1 MKLARVV
8 RAVPTDSADSFHV
21 EPRRRELEHVPG
33 AVVLRKSRFYPA
45 IILIILIVAA
55 GFYYVANTHS
65 ANTTATF
72 NAGAVQGK
80 VALTGAE
87 LRQVVLQEGI
97 TAYWVGPDPGSKY
110 ALSVLTDGR
119 VFVRYLPNG
128 QGLSDTKAAYK
139 VVATYVTANAFAKT
153 QEAATAAGSVG
164 FVDADG
170 NAIYYAGARATNVYI
185 GLKSNDLQLEIFDP
199 VAGKAILAARTSGM
213 VRKIV

>member
-21 EPRRRELEHVPG
+21 EPRRREIEHIPG
-33 AVVLRKSRFYPA
+33 AVVLRKSRFYPI
-45 IILIILIVAA
+45 IILITLMVAS

-65 ANTTATF
+65 VATTATF
-72 NAGAVQGK
+72 NADAVQGK

-110 ALSVLTDGR
+110 ALSVLADGQ
-119 VFVRYLPNG
+119 VYVRYLPDG
-128 QGLSDTKAAYK
+128 KGLSDKKAAYK

-153 QEAATAAGSVG
+153 RDAATAVGSVG

-170 NAIYYAGARATNVYI
+170 NAIYYASARATNVYI
-185 GLKSNDLQLEIFDP
+185 GLKDLDLQLEVFDP